1 MDAKSLLSA
10 TQKAVSR
17 ASTIS
22 DENAAYS
29 SIDQSFEAL
38 RKITK
43 YMQEFDIE
51 GQHYCPECGRKGIS
65 YDAAGKAAA
74 YLAKITND
82 TVRLMEYHK
91 GNADSRLETKTG
103 MEDLVKSL
111 TSDQLA
117 VVLKWMDENNAVTL
131 Q

>member
-1 MDAKSLLSA
+1 MDAKGLLSA
-10 TQKAVSR
+10 TQNALKR

-22 DENAAYS
+22 DESAAYS
-29 SIDQSFEAL
+29 SIDHAFEAL
-38 RKITK
+38 RKVTA
-43 YMQEFDIE
+43 YLQGFDIE

-65 YDAAGKAAA
+65 FDAAAKSAG

-91 GNADSRLETKTG
+91 GNADSRLETKSG

-111 TSDQLA
+111 KSDQLA
-117 VVLKWMDENNAVTL
+117 QVLKWMDENETAKL